1 MTTTSDP
8 KASSRL
14 FDIAALDN
22 DGSNFPT
29 WKYRVRTVLEI
40 RGLMSIVNGTEA
52 RPVPTANDPKS
63 SEITSWDTRDRE
75 AKAQITLTLKDEPLS
90 GVMYSTTSKEAW
102 DKLNERYEGKGKQ
115 TIAFLIRDLFRHT
128 LSDDSPLESQIN
140 ALRQKGYT
148 LASLGMQLDDS
159 LIAIALIA
167 SSNSTLSELRL
178 QND

>member
-29 WKYRVRTVLEI
+29 WKYRVRTVLEV

-75 AKAQITLTLKDEPLS
+75 AKAQITLTLKDEVRIGPGLPVLDYLDGEALDGNGGRPRHLVEAEGGYFNNGLGARLS
-90 GVMYSTTSKEAW
+90 AT
-102 DKLNERYEGKGKQ
+102 
-115 TIAFLIRDLFRHT
+115 
-128 LSDDSPLESQIN
+128 
-140 ALRQKGYT
+140 
-148 LASLGMQLDDS
+148 
-159 LIAIALIA
+159 
-167 SSNSTLSELRL
+167 
-178 QND
+178 